1 MAGSRQLPLPFEP
14 QPSLAAADF
23 LVADCNREAVAWL
36 ERWPDWPAPS
46 VVVFG
51 PSGCGKS
58 HLGRMFLARTG
69 GVSVAQAELG
79 HASPAAA
86 LSLLAAPGMAPGIV
100 IDDADRAIEAG
111 HEAPL
116 LHLFNV
122 AREESRALLLT
133 AQTPP
138 ARWRI
143 RLADLRSRLTSCP
156 AVAIGPPDQAL
167 IAAILVKLFADRQL
181 GVDEAVVGYLVNR
194 IERSFAAARDI
205 VARID
210 AASLSAR
217 RRVTVPLAAEALR
230 CTLPEE

>member
-1 MAGSRQLPLPFEP
+1 MARTRQLPLPFEP
-14 QPSLAAADF
+14 QQSLAVADF

-36 ERWPDWPAPS
+36 EKWPDWPAPA

-51 PSGCGKS
+51 PAGCGKS
-58 HLGRMFLARTG
+58 HLGRIFLVRTG
-69 GVSVAQAELG
+69 GASVTPAEIG
-79 HASPAAA
+79 KESPAAA
-86 LSLLAAPGMAPGIV
+86 LSLLAAPGIL
-100 IDDADRAIEAG
+100 IDDSDRAIEAG

-138 ARWRI
+138 ARWPI
-143 RLADLRSRLTSCP
+143 RLADLRSRLNSCP

-167 IAAILVKLFADRQL
+167 IAAVLVKLFADRQL
-181 GVDEAVVGYLVNR
+181 GVDEAVVGYLVHR
-194 IERSFAAARDI
+194 IERTFEAARDI

-210 AASLSAR
+210 AVSLSAR

>member
-1 MAGSRQLPLPFEP
+1 M
-14 QPSLAAADF
+14 
-23 LVADCNREAVAWL
+23 AWL
-36 ERWPDWPAPS
+36 EQWPDWPAPA

-51 PSGCGKS
+51 PAGCGKS
-58 HLGRMFLARTG
+58 HLGGMFLVRTG
-69 GVSVAQAELG
+69 GASVTAAELG
-79 HASPAAA
+79 KASPAAA
-86 LSLLAAPGMAPGIV
+86 LSLLKAPGIL

-116 LHLFNV
+116 LHLFNS

-133 AQTPP
+133 ARTPP

-143 RLADLRSRLTSCP
+143 QLADLRSRLNSCP

-167 IAAILVKLFADRQL
+167 IAAVLVKHFADRQL
-181 GVDEAVVGYLVNR
+181 GVDEAVIGYLVQR
-194 IERSFAAARDI
+194 IERSFAAAREI

-217 RRVTVPLAAEALR
+217 RRVTVPLAAEALKR
-230 CTLPEE
+230 TLPEA